1 MTLDSVYDFPTSGTV
16 YIDNELINYTG
27 KNSVTNQLTGCSRS
41 SALTNFSAGASRS
54 FEAGDA
60 AAHND
65 NQGVVLVS
73 NTTSPIISHW
83 GSAYLI
89 DGRFDEDR
97 GYLFNYAATGIS
109 ATVDRRTAFFIRL
122 APSVSNAV
130 TGDLGERELLNRA
143 QLLLDELAVT
153 SDSVTGGGAIV
164 VEGVLNPSN
173 YPVEPTNITWNGLQS
188 RAAGGQP
195 SFAQIALGGSVV
207 WGGIPVTTQTP
218 SVQGALTTTI
228 TARALD
234 TVTFG
239 IVAQSIDRQFSST
252 YDRAFNS
259 NRNDFLITTASYDA
273 LATKP
278 VVNDRVTDQ
287 FNSFVQNRSITA
299 VTRDFVNF
307 GGTSYTRIVMSNNAN
322 NSSNQENFDFV
333 SGQQNINATVT
344 IAVTSTYN
352 RAIDTARQDFLILQ
366 SDVATTGI
374 LVNDSLTNASFITTA
389 RTISSVTQNFLTIG
403 GSTYARVIMSGSPSS
418 SSNTGASN
426 TVSVTVTA
434 SQTAASY
441 SSTNFLFFTDTTW
454 LASGAV
460 VGTRV
465 SSTDTKFP
473 AGTSVSGVTTRSL
486 GATVIYR
493 VTFTQSSNTSVAAAA
508 TVTFQFGD
516 IQFANP
522 GEQVFSFIANPG
534 ETQSINL
541 SQLKE
546 LTTTA
551 IGGRGAFPNG
561 PDVLAIN
568 VYKVSGTATN
578 VNLILRWGE
587 AQA

>member
-1 MTLDSVYDFPTSGTV
+1 
-16 YIDNELINYTG
+16 
-27 KNSVTNQLTGCSRS
+27 
-41 SALTNFSAGASRS
+41 
-54 FEAGDA
+54 
-60 AAHND
+60 
-65 NQGVVLVS
+65 
-73 NTTSPIISHW
+73 
-83 GSAYLI
+83 LI

-153 SDSVTGGGAIV
+153 SDAVEGGGAIV

-234 TVTFG
+234 TTTFG
-239 IVAQSIDRQFSST
+239 ITAISIDRQFSGT
-252 YDRAFNS
+252 YDRAFNR
-259 NRNDFLITTASYDA
+259 NRSDFLITTAAYDA

-278 VVNDRVTDQ
+278 VVNDRITDQ
-287 FNSFVQNRSITA
+287 FNFYVQNRSITV

-307 GGTSYTRIVMSNNAN
+307 GGVSYTRIGMNNNAN
-322 NSSNQENFDFV
+322 NDSPQEDSNFV
-333 SGQQNINATVT
+333 SGQQNVNATIT

-366 SDVATTGI
+366 ADVATTGI

-389 RTISSVTQNFLTIG
+389 RTITSVTQNFLTIG
-403 GSTYARVIMSGSPSS
+403 GSTYARVIMSGSPSN
-418 SSNTGASN
+418 SSNQGAAN

-434 SQTAASY
+434 SQTAANY
-441 SSTNFLFFTDTTW
+441 SSTNFLFFTSTSW
-454 LASGAV
+454 LSSGAGL
-460 VGTRV
+460 GTRV

-493 VTFTQSSNTSVAAAA
+493 VTFTQSTNTSVAAAA